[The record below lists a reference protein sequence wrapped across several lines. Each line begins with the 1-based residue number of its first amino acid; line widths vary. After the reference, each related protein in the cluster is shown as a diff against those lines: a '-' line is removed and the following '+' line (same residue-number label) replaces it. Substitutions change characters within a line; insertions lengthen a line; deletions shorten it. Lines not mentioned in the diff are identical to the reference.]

1 MNKITM
7 QDIADAL
14 GISRVTVWK
23 VFNNYGNVSVSV
35 REKVLQ
41 KAKELGYTKG
51 LGEIEEGALEKSV
64 SLIVSRP
71 NSSTFW
77 TTIIHRAAQELSLH
91 NVNLMYTYMPSSYS
105 GSFRMPSVL
114 SNGTVQGAIV
124 LNVYDKRLIKEI
136 SQLNVPKVFL
146 DTVPEIDF
154 EELQGDLILLEG
166 YHTTYQITKS
176 VLDRG
181 LKRIGFVGDIQ
192 YARTN
197 RDRFK
202 GFCQCMADR
211 GLAVEKELCLT
222 GRIGIFSY
230 SEEIGS
236 FLDSLEELPEAFVCA
251 SDFIA
256 HTMQL
261 YFAEHRERIPEGI
274 VVTGYDGRKEYAIGE
289 LITTADVRTEVLGK
303 RLAVQIIYRMEHGDA
318 PYELTYVHPE
328 VVYRDSVL
336 WG

>member
-23 VFNNYGNVSVSV
+23 VFNNYSNVSASV

-51 LGEIEEGALEKSV
+51 LAEIDEGALEKSV

-105 GSFRMPSVL
+105 DSFRMPSVL
-114 SNGTVQGAIV
+114 SNGAVQGAIV
-124 LNVYDKRLIKEI
+124 LNVYDKRLIREI
-136 SQLNVPKVFL
+136 SQLSIPKVFL

-154 EELQGDLILLEG
+154 GELQGDLILLEG

-181 LKRIGFVGDIQ
+181 LRRVGFVGDIQ
-192 YARTN
+192 YAQTN
-197 RDRFK
+197 YDRFQ
-202 GFCQCMADR
+202 GFCQCMADH
-211 GLAVEKELCLT
+211 GMSVEKELCLT

-230 SEEIGS
+230 SEEINS

-261 YFAEHRERIPEGI
+261 YFSEHRERIPEGI

-289 LITTADVRTEVLGK
+289 LITTADVKTGVLGK

-318 PYELTYVHPE
+318 PYELTYVHPG

-336 WG
+336 RG

>member
-23 VFNNYGNVSVSV
+23 VFNNYSNVSASV

-51 LGEIEEGALEKSV
+51 LAEIDEGVLEKNV

-77 TTIIHRAAQELSLH
+77 TAIIHRAAQELSLH

-105 GSFRMPSVL
+105 DRFRMPSVL
-114 SNGTVQGAIV
+114 SNGAVQGAIV

-136 SQLNVPKVFL
+136 SQLSVPKVFL
-146 DTVPEIDF
+146 DTVPEIHF
-154 EELQGDLILLEG
+154 EELQGDLFLLEG

-176 VLDRG
+176 ILDRG
-181 LKRIGFVGDIQ
+181 LRRVGFVGDIQ

-197 RDRFK
+197 YDRFQ
-202 GFCQCMADR
+202 GFCQCMADH
-211 GLAVEKELCLT
+211 GQPVEKELCLT
-222 GRIGIFSY
+222 GKIGIFSY
-230 SEEIGS
+230 SEEIDS

-261 YFAEHRERIPEGI
+261 YFSEHRERIPEGI
-274 VVTGYDGRKEYAIGE
+274 VVTGYDGRREYAIGD
-289 LITTADVRTEVLGK
+289 LITTADVKTGVLGK

-336 WG
+336 RG